1 MPPEPPAFEP
11 AAHTRR
17 AVLTA
22 ALALPPWMLVSG
34 CTLSGPRDDSGSGDA
49 GGDGAGSDDKQ
60 AADEDPDVAV
70 LDEAVA
76 VVSGLVT
83 GLEQSV
89 AERPTLAR
97 QVDPVLEAHRR
108 HAQVLGEARPSDG
121 GSAGTPSGS
130 ASPSR
135 PPVGPRQTLARL
147 ARAERQAAARHLEH
161 TARAKSGQFA
171 RLLASIAAAE
181 AQYGVVL
188 GKAAR

>member
-1 MPPEPPAFEP
+1 MPPEPPASDP
-11 AAHTRR
+11 AALTRR

-34 CTLSGPRDDSGSGDA
+34 CTLSGPRDDSGSDDS
-49 GGDGAGSDDKQ
+49 GGDDVGRDNKQ

-76 VVSGLVT
+76 VVTGLVT

-108 HAQVLGEARPSDG
+108 HAQVLGEARPS

>member
-1 MPPEPPAFEP
+1 MPPEPPASEP

-34 CTLSGPRDDSGSGDA
+34 CTLSGPRDDTGSDS
-49 GGDGAGSDDKQ
+49 GSDDAGRDGKE
-60 AADEDPDVAV
+60 APDEDPDVAV
-70 LDEAVA
+70 LDDAVA
-76 VVSGLVT
+76 VVAGLVT
-83 GLEQSV
+83 GLERSV
-89 AERPTLAR
+89 AERPSLAR

-108 HAQVLGEARPSDG
+108 HAQVLGEARPSTD
-121 GSAGTPSGS
+121 AGTPSAS
-130 ASPSR
+130 ASPSE

-147 ARAERQAAARHLEH
+147 ARAERQAAARHLDH
-161 TARAKSGQFA
+161 TARATSGQFA